1 MLCACL
7 LTASV
12 VAGVKLPASP
22 AETSGNASGAASSS
36 LDPNAHST
44 SWAWYTTFANG
55 AYPVSLPGSP
65 AAGLPTLAAAP
76 QNTQEQEE
84 EQEQLQQEET
94 VFTYPYAADDAD
106 YLSPATMWRRQQQYE
121 AWLHR
126 YTELS
131 PNGQNRDFRPHQQ
144 QDIEAGFVTPPDG
157 RGYGEAFR
165 PVDDGNGNVVY
176 VPVTPRH
183 EDTPRM
189 LQVGGVFDSP
199 RFGRVVRR
207 MPEGGPVGVNRV
219 LDFGDEEVTVPV
231 GAPAASGG
239 SASSS
244 GAGASGTD
252 AAVALAVAVLPAA
265 AAADPPAAAAAAA
278 GDGNEEVAAVEEVAP
293 EVEVPVPEVRSPQ
306 GPPPKHFP
314 GKAGYPLAP
323 PPKHAPGKAGYPKG
337 PPPKHFPGKAGY
349 PLAPHPKH
357 VPGKAGYPKGPPP
370 KHFPGKAGYPLAPH
384 PKHVPGKAGYP
395 QGPPPQRIP
404 GKAGYPLAPPPK
416 HVPGKAGY
424 PKGPPPTHFPGKA
437 APAAPQPEPET
448 PIAKAKASSW
458 VFPRFDVQPEAEPQ
472 PEHEGPFVPRPT
484 AYVPPFAK
492 PAQMPRLN
500 AFLPPFAEQPVAG
513 RASSG
518 LESHIDPASEYTSPA
533 SSNAGS
539 PECYHPQASSS
550 TAPAP
555 YVFMPQPQPFLD
567 LACLRNSPHGTSS
580 ETSPVLDELPQ
591 EPQSIVRPAT
601 PAPSEQNVPTIA
613 QPVSRPP
620 AQGAFR
626 WEAPDLEP
634 EGDNDMEM
642 EGHQNDSRSPQSMV
656 AMPGVQPNQD
666 LTPWTLLDGYNHWD
680 HVPAEEMDWDGAN
693 RSLLDDFAAVAG
705 ESDNEDEDHVEDQ
718 TTSEAREALERMGL
732 SPVAEHDA
740 VSEELQ
746 AALSEMVMQEVDA
759 AQGVQAA
766 QELNATTEGAHA
778 AAGNFA
784 ALSAQADEAF
794 WASLDHVEPVQPPQ
808 SPAHTQAF
816 FSPASSPY
824 NRPTLLT
831 SSPVDSIKSAPTPS
845 RKGRASIAEKTPYTV

>member
-231 GAPAASGG
+231 G
-239 SASSS
+239 
-244 GAGASGTD
+244 
-252 AAVALAVAVLPAA
+252 
-265 AAADPPAAAAAAA
+265 
-278 GDGNEEVAAVEEVAP
+278 
-293 EVEVPVPEVRSPQ
+293 
-306 GPPPKHFP
+306 
-314 GKAGYPLAP
+314 
-323 PPKHAPGKAGYPKG
+323 
-337 PPPKHFPGKAGY
+337 Y

-424 PKGPPPTHFPGKA
+424 PKGPPPTHFPGKAGYPLAPHPKHFPGKAGVPQGPPAKAAGVAKSGAPSVNNVRTSAYLPPTLNGKA

-784 ALSAQADEAF
+784 ALSAQADEATRG
-794 WASLDHVEPVQPPQ
+794 L
-808 SPAHTQAF
+808 
-816 FSPASSPY
+816 
-824 NRPTLLT
+824 
-831 SSPVDSIKSAPTPS
+831 PVDQN
-845 RKGRASIAEKTPYTV
+845 